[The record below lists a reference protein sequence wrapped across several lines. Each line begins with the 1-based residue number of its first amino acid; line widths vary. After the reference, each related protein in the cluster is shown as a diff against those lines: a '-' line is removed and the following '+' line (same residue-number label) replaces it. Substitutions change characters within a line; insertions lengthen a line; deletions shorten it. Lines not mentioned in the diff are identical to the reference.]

1 MATSTDYS
9 TLLRRHADATPK
21 TQVLALLTRFPKSA
35 HTVRSW
41 LIVHGTVELRQL
53 ARDAAAWTRLTQ
65 AARKHRSKSQIVLRR
80 DIARRSISHALRPY
94 DCSPSRRR
102 KASAVA
108 AAAGAQMLAET
119 TLRDTWLVNQRD
131 LAVRLGITVPTV
143 RAWLRIA
150 VEEGVL
156 KERARAR
163 DGRRRFALRRWPAS
177 HAPSE
182 VERLASASLERGEPN
197 EVAAFILSVLHPAWA
212 YDDVLGHAHWA
223 ARVAWAAGE
232 RSRSRIA
239 REAVALVREVDDLAL
254 RLDAIDRFRVRW
266 EVREAEAEE
275 RKASAV
281 ESRALREKAYAAL
294 ASMAWPPTPGGLNA
308 WTTQARTTL
317 VRYPVPAQLEAAFNK
332 ALQRE
337 LTAHFPDEV
346 ESTLAS
352 LREDIFDDH
361 NINAQN

>member
-1 MATSTDYS
+1 MATSADFNA
-9 TLLRRHADATPK
+9 LLRRHADAAPK
-21 TQVLALLTRFPKSA
+21 TQVLALLSAFPKSA

-41 LIVHGTVELRQL
+41 LTVHDTVELRQL
-53 ARDAAAWTRLTQ
+53 ARDDAAWSNLYAAAC
-65 AARKHRSKSQIVLRR
+65 KHRSKSQIVLRR
-80 DIARRSISHALRPY
+80 DIARRSISHVLRSFS
-94 DCSPSRRR
+94 CSSSRRR
-102 KASAVA
+102 KASAIA

-177 HAPSE
+177 HAPTE
-182 VERLASASLERGEPN
+182 VERLASASLERGDPN
-197 EVAAFILSVLHPAWA
+197 ELAALILSVLHPAWG
-212 YDDVLGHAHWA
+212 YDPALGHVRWA

-239 REAVALVREVDDLAL
+239 REAVALVPFVDDLAL
-254 RLDAIDRFRVRW
+254 RLDAVERFAVKW
-266 EVREAEAEE
+266 EVREAEAAE

-281 ESRALREKAYAAL
+281 ASGALREKAYAAL
-294 ASMAWPPTPGGLNA
+294 TAMAWPPKPGGLAA
-308 WTTQARTTL
+308 WASQARATL
-317 VRYPVPAQLEAAFNK
+317 ARYPIPAELGAAFNA
-332 ALQRE
+332 ALRRE
-337 LTAHFPDEV
+337 LTRRFPDEV
-346 ESTLAS
+346 ERTLAS

-361 NINAQN
+361 INAVH